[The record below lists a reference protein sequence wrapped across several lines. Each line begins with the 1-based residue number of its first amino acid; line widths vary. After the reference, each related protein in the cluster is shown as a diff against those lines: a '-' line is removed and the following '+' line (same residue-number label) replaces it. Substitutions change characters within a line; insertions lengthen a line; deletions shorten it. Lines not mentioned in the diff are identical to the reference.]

1 VLPGA
6 GRRQLAE
13 RILDGLLSL
22 STAIF
27 IAARWPQ
34 IFVSFRNRGVGQVRR
49 TLPAQS
55 YSEDSRSNFGK
66 KKNNGGSV
74 LLQLNIYTTLLYFA
88 GNCVRIY
95 TTRTQL
101 QGDRISLLKS
111 AASALGNFTMMAQV
125 VTSPRLASPRR
136 VINYCWQPV

>member
-1 VLPGA
+1 VVL
-6 GRRQLAE
+6 GRSAA
-13 RILDGLLSL
+13 LS
-22 STAIF
+22 
-27 IAARWPQ
+27 Q
-34 IFVSFRNRGVGQVRR
+34 H
-49 TLPAQS
+49 
-55 YSEDSRSNFGK
+55 SEDSRSNFGK
-66 KKNNGGSV
+66 KQINGGSV

-125 VTSPRLASPRR
+125 VASPRLASPRR